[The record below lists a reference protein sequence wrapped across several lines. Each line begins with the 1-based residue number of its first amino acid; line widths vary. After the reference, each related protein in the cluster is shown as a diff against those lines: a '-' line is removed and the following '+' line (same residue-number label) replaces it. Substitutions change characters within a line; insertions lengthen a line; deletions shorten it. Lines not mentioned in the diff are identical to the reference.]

1 MNPPSQ
7 NDLDRVA
14 SQHRQSDNQRQQDN
28 ARNDFRSFQNN
39 GANDFQNQR
48 SAFATTETNLFRR

>member
-28 ARNDFRSFQNN
+28 ARNDFRSCQTN